1 MNEKI
6 RRILVSIRDPKRAPV
21 SQLRK
26 AAAIARASGASLELF
41 NVVESLAILDPKDAE
56 PLDLVAL
63 QALQRLEKL
72 PLFKGLRVQSHI
84 VRDYPAH
91 EAILKQASKSR
102 ADLVVA
108 APRPRSLGARLVL
121 TNTDWELIRR
131 CPCPLLLVKSK
142 GDYHKPNILTAIDPF
157 HTHAKPAN
165 LDSRLLTVGNAW
177 AQLLKGQSH
186 AFHAFLPLAAAVPM
200 PSGQPMGGWLS
211 PEIEALHQAQV
222 TSAFKDLVKQA
233 GIAPRNQHLTVGS
246 VATELKRIERKTH
259 ARIVVMGA
267 ISRGALKRLLI
278 GSTAERVLDDS
289 TCDILIVKPPAA
301 SVRSARG
308 NGVSRLKAA

>member
-1 MNEKI
+1 
-6 RRILVSIRDPKRAPV
+6 
-21 SQLRK
+21 
-26 AAAIARASGASLELF
+26 
-41 NVVESLAILDPKDAE
+41 
-56 PLDLVAL
+56 
-63 QALQRLEKL
+63 
-72 PLFKGLRVQSHI
+72 
-84 VRDYPAH
+84 
-91 EAILKQASKSR
+91 
-102 ADLVVA
+102 
-108 APRPRSLGARLVL
+108 
-121 TNTDWELIRR
+121 
-131 CPCPLLLVKSK
+131 
-142 GDYHKPNILTAIDPF
+142 
-157 HTHAKPAN
+157 
-165 LDSRLLTVGNAW
+165 
-177 AQLLKGQSH
+177 
-186 AFHAFLPLAAAVPM
+186 M

-267 ISRGALKRLLI
+267 ISRGALKRLFI